1 MFEKIKKIAVQSL
14 WISKFAQLSDYYYVE
29 KNYLLPFT

>member
-14 WISKFAQLSDYYYVE
+14 WISKFAQLSDYYVE
-29 KNYLLPFT
+29 KNYLFPFT